1 MILGLRETSFFIQWI
16 FLELTIISFLPLLV
30 ERGDY
35 NIVQRGLKY
44 FLRQSPA
51 SVLLLVSLLLIE
63 YHSLSL
69 ILPLALF
76 YKIGIPPFHG
86 WVISIIRSISLKKL
100 FILITIPKIIP
111 MLIIIIFNN
120 LLLIEFCI
128 LYSIRL
134 LWINSGNLRRIKML
148 IFLSSVARVFWPLST
163 MLSQTL
169 FLEYIIAFTIRL
181 IPLISVLSKLK
192 LYQIKD
198 VLKNGRSERI
208 WVFLILLRVG
218 GVPPFLGFIYKII
231 IISVLTQTPLF
242 LIILLLAVSFAIL
255 YLLLQVGVPILIRRP
270 SNQTLSSRIWTEI
283 IFFIGMTPMVVI
295 LITV

>member
-1 MILGLRETSFFIQWI
+1 
-16 FLELTIISFLPLLV
+16 
-30 ERGDY
+30 
-35 NIVQRGLKY
+35 
-44 FLRQSPA
+44 
-51 SVLLLVSLLLIE
+51 
-63 YHSLSL
+63 
-69 ILPLALF
+69 
-76 YKIGIPPFHG
+76 
-86 WVISIIRSISLKKL
+86 
-100 FILITIPKIIP
+100 
-111 MLIIIIFNN
+111 
-120 LLLIEFCI
+120 
-128 LYSIRL
+128 
-134 LWINSGNLRRIKML
+134 ML

-181 IPLISVLSKLK
+181 IPLISILSKLK

-198 VLKNGRSERI
+198 LLKNGRSERM

-270 SNQTLSSRIWTEI
+270 SNQTLSSRIGTEI
-283 IFFIGMTPMVVI
+283 IFFIGITPMVVI